1 MPAALALSLLARRTA
16 RPSLLAGGLTA
27 ATRRR
32 PLVVGLTGGF
42 ASGKSTVREIFRSL
56 GAAVVDADAVA
67 RELSEPEGPVWR
79 AIVEAFGTDVLA
91 ADRRL
96 DRARLRHRILVDPDA
111 RRRLNAATHPV
122 ILSELRR
129 RVARL
134 LGHAPGGRAG
144 RAVAPAVVVEVPLLF
159 EAGEAALSLVDA
171 VVTVWADEPTCMR
184 RARDRGLSDEE
195 AALAIR
201 AQWPLERKRRLAD
214 WVVDNSGSL
223 LETRRQ
229 VERIWRVLGSRCA
242 SPWWLTTSRSRRWS
256 SSPAPF
262 GRFSSG
268 ASWWRPARPARWWRR
283 RRVSR

>member
-1 MPAALALSLLARRTA
+1 MPAALALGLLVRRTA
-16 RPSLLAGGLTA
+16 RPPSLPGGSLAHS
-27 ATRRR
+27 RRR

-67 RELSEPEGPVWR
+67 RELSEPQGPVWR
-79 AIVEAFGTDVLA
+79 AVVAAFGPDVLA
-91 ADRRL
+91 ADGRL
-96 DRARLRHRILVDPDA
+96 DRARLRRRILLDPDA
-111 RRRLNAATHPV
+111 RRRLDAVTHPV
-122 ILSELRR
+122 ILSEMRR
-129 RVARL
+129 RLARL
-134 LGHAPGGRAG
+134 SRDAPGRGAG
-144 RAVAPAVVVEVPLLF
+144 RAVSPAVVVEVPLLF
-159 EAGEAALSLVDA
+159 EAGEAALDLVDA
-171 VVTVWADEPTCMR
+171 VVTVWADEPTCIR
-184 RARDRGLSDEE
+184 RARERGLSDQE

-214 WVVDNSGSL
+214 WVIDNSGSL
-223 LETRRQ
+223 LVTRRQ

-268 ASWWRPARPARWWRR
+268 ASWWRLARPARWWRR
-283 RRVSR
+283 RRGS